1 MLLYI
6 YYEINLYRSMTNQN
20 APNTLGTEKIG
31 KLLMQYSIP
40 AIIATTVAS
49 LYNVIDRIFIGHGV
63 GPLAISGL
71 ALTFPFIN
79 FSAAFGSLVGS
90 GSATMVSIRLGEKNR
105 EGAANVLGNAFTL
118 STLIGLTF
126 SIVMLHFL
134 EPILYIFGASK
145 DTLPYAKEF
154 MQIMLLG
161 NVFQHLYLG
170 MNSIMRASG
179 APQKAMV
186 TTLLSVLLNLILA
199 PIFIFWFKWGIK
211 GAATATVCA
220 QFFGMAWNTSHFMK
234 KSSYLHFVSKYFK
247 LKLRI
252 ILDIFSIGMSTFI
265 MFVCSSL
272 IVIIMNIQLAK
283 YGGDFA
289 IGAYGIMISI
299 TNLFVMIVLGF
310 NQGMQPIAGYNY
322 GARQFQRV
330 KKVFRDTVIAG
341 LCVTCSGALLVELF
355 PSLFSSAFT
364 TNQELIDISSHAMRL
379 GYIMF
384 FIVGFQMVTSNFFQS
399 IGHAHISIFLS
410 LSRQVIFL
418 IPALLIWPW
427 ILGLDG
433 VWLATPTADLLASL
447 LTFFVLHSKIKK
459 LEQ

>member
-1 MLLYI
+1 
-6 YYEINLYRSMTNQN
+6 MTNIN
-20 APNTLGTEKIG
+20 TPNTLGTEKVG

-71 ALTFPFIN
+71 ALTFPFVN

-90 GSATMVSIRLGEKNR
+90 GSATLVSIRLGEKNR
-105 EGAANVLGNAFTL
+105 EGAANVLGNSFTL
-118 STLIGLTF
+118 STIIGILF
-126 SIVMLHFL
+126 SVVMLHFL

-154 MQIMLLG
+154 MQIILLG

-186 TTLLSVLLNLILA
+186 TTLLSVFLNLILA
-199 PIFIFWFKWGIK
+199 PVFIFWFKWGIK

-220 QFFGMAWNTSHFMK
+220 QFFGMVWNTTHFMK
-234 KSSYLHFVSKYFK
+234 KSNYIHFVPKYFRLR
-247 LKLRI
+247 LKI
-252 ILDIFSIGMSTFI
+252 ILNIFSIGMSTFI
-265 MFVCSSL
+265 MFACSSL
-272 IVIIMNIQLAK
+272 IVIIMNIKLAK

-289 IGAYGIMISI
+289 IGAFGIMISI
-299 TNLFVMIVLGF
+299 INLFMMVVLGF

-322 GARQFQRV
+322 GARQLVRV
-330 KKVFRDTVIAG
+330 KRVYRDTVFAG
-341 LCVTCSGALLVELF
+341 LCVTGFGALMIESF
-355 PSLFSSAFT
+355 PSLFASAFT
-364 TNQELIDISSHAMRL
+364 SNRELIDITTHAMRI
-379 GYIMF
+379 GCIAF
-384 FIVGFQMVTSNFFQS
+384 AIVGFQMVTSNFFQS
-399 IGHAHISIFLS
+399 IGHAHISVLLS

-418 IPALLIWPW
+418 IPALLILPGIW
-427 ILGLDG
+427 GLNG
-433 VWLATPTADLLASL
+433 VWLATPAADFLSSL
-447 LTFFVLHSKIKK
+447 FTFFVLRYRMKK
-459 LEQ
+459 LEKEFGALTE